1 MSTQRRLGKGI
12 EALLQ
17 NNDLSRDMPE
27 STAMVTVPLDRIHP
41 NPDQPRKTFRHEA
54 LQELAQSIRERG
66 VIQPILAEQ
75 REDGDYVIIAGERRW
90 RAARLAGLE
99 EIPLLPGVF
108 SLEEKL
114 EIALIE
120 NIQRQDL
127 SPLEEAQAYADLM
140 ERTGISQDLLARRLG
155 KSRPAIANSLR
166 LLKLPPSVQER
177 VSAGDLSAGHA
188 RTLLALSGDLPVTIE
203 EAAESALEAGF
214 SVRNLE
220 RFVGLLNRGIPLEE
234 AHREVTGGGGVSATA
249 EERASRELDRGG
261 EPSGTW
267 SASPRDASAPGGAA
281 AGASASGRA
290 RKSVEMSQLE
300 EKLIQVLGTR
310 VLLSG
315 SEHRGK
321 IEISYLSMDD
331 LERIAEIILGE
342 GSLPG

>member
-17 NNDLSRDMPE
+17 NNDLPQEPLD
-27 STAMVTVPLDRIHP
+27 STSVITVPLDRIHP
-41 NPDQPRKTFRHEA
+41 NPDQPRKTFRQEA
-54 LQELAQSIRERG
+54 LQELAQSIQERG

-75 REDGDYVIIAGERRW
+75 REDGDYLIIAGERRW
-90 RAARLAGLE
+90 RAARLAGLAT
-99 EIPLLPGVF
+99 IPLLPGVF

-140 ERTGISQDLLARRLG
+140 ERTGISQDVLARRLG

-166 LLKLPPSVQER
+166 LLKLPSAVQEK

-188 RTLLALSGDLPVTIE
+188 RTLLSLSDDASATMDEVARHALDE
-203 EAAESALEAGF
+203 GF

-220 RFVGLLNRGIPLEE
+220 RFVGLLNRGLPVKE
-234 AHREVTGGGGVSATA
+234 AHREIVGGAVTLQGSEGA
-249 EERASRELDRGG
+249 
-261 EPSGTW
+261 PSGT
-267 SASPRDASAPGGAA
+267 SPGDLQKTSFSQGAVQSSLPSRGG
-281 AGASASGRA
+281 

-300 EKLIQVLGTR
+300 EKLIQTLGTR
-310 VLLSG
+310 VLLAG
-315 SEHRGK
+315 SEQRGK

-342 GSLPG
+342 GALPG